1 MNEEYVIRSPIVFQ
15 WSENNT
21 PTPIFRGIGK
31 LKTTLRSEIPE
42 GGPIIKLTPV
52 DPCDFIFGIGTVI
65 EDICFK
71 GPQEVAPTTHSAI
84 MVGALVEFVIQRCW
98 FEDFPREAFCV
109 ENRCA
114 GGNLGDAG
122 SIARFTLDE
131 LYALR
136 CATKR
141 GYTFD
146 TGLQN
151 TVGIIRRCVA
161 DQCGGGF
168 HVKPSAIVMDMCSAN
183 YCTHREG
190 FKFAAAGASLSKHPV
205 LNSLSCEGNA
215 AGDIN
220 LQSCAGAIINAPTHI
235 NLLMIHCINPD
246 EKDCIEDPIK
256 TEEKDVYG
264 IRIGFPGF
272 KGLGASISPKDENG
286 LSTINVLTGEVN
298 ASIEKLDDEFH
309 RYVRIH
315 NAKECNNGVL
325 PIVEYLSPTSFTVK
339 NPNAVGEECLAKWS
353 LSDDL
358 GSGEVRA
365 IISGI
370 KHTDE
375 DSFAIVYL
383 ATGDMDREQFIAKS
397 NTIYCTLSG
406 CINDANNGTFEV
418 ITING
423 TNRIK
428 IKHLSAVSEHSRFTW
443 CMGSAPSG
451 VGASLS
457 DPDEYNEQT
466 VTIHNGM
473 VGNEILKQ
481 YCYIS
486 GSSYQENTSN
496 AAEGKFFTVEELIDE
511 KTFKIYNPLGKAENS
526 PDIKWRFND
535 GIGHGHVVTNPW
547 FTVFDSWY
555 RASCPV
561 GIDII
566 PRSSE
571 KKNNV
576 CNNKIEGVIA
586 HEFQVDHDLFDLLI
600 DDKDEAFGSKTT
612 FSYADGSTQPRITP
626 WKNIN
631 EDYDL
636 ISENKNK
643 KCSDG

>member
-1 MNEEYVIRSPIVFQ
+1 VQRSFVTIDPILVTVIYTQLNNEGIKMKLNINWLRCLIWRIFHSSMPYVRPEYFGARYNSEDDDGPAINEAMKCAGGRPILFMNEEYVIRSPIVFQ

-31 LKTTLRSEIPE
+31 LKTILRSEIPE

-220 LQSCAGAIINAPTHI
+220 LQSCAGAIINAPRNI
-235 NLLMIHCINPD
+235 
-246 EKDCIEDPIK
+246 
-256 TEEKDVYG
+256 
-264 IRIGFPGF
+264 
-272 KGLGASISPKDENG
+272 
-286 LSTINVLTGEVN
+286 
-298 ASIEKLDDEFH
+298 
-309 RYVRIH
+309 
-315 NAKECNNGVL
+315 L
-325 PIVEYLSPTSFTVK
+325 P
-339 NPNAVGEECLAKWS
+339 
-353 LSDDL
+353 
-358 GSGEVRA
+358 A
-365 IISGI
+365 II
-370 KHTDE
+370 
-375 DSFAIVYL
+375 
-383 ATGDMDREQFIAKS
+383 
-397 NTIYCTLSG
+397 
-406 CINDANNGTFEV
+406 
-418 ITING
+418 
-423 TNRIK
+423 
-428 IKHLSAVSEHSRFTW
+428 
-443 CMGSAPSG
+443 
-451 VGASLS
+451 
-457 DPDEYNEQT
+457 
-466 VTIHNGM
+466 
-473 VGNEILKQ
+473 
-481 YCYIS
+481 
-486 GSSYQENTSN
+486 
-496 AAEGKFFTVEELIDE
+496 
-511 KTFKIYNPLGKAENS
+511 
-526 PDIKWRFND
+526 
-535 GIGHGHVVTNPW
+535 
-547 FTVFDSWY
+547 
-555 RASCPV
+555 
-561 GIDII
+561 
-566 PRSSE
+566 
-571 KKNNV
+571 
-576 CNNKIEGVIA
+576 
-586 HEFQVDHDLFDLLI
+586 
-600 DDKDEAFGSKTT
+600 
-612 FSYADGSTQPRITP
+612 
-626 WKNIN
+626 
-631 EDYDL
+631 
-636 ISENKNK
+636 
-643 KCSDG
+643 